1 MAVRQQQF
9 STHSAPPRA
18 ASLRNRLL
26 QPRERNGLAFWV
38 YVLLAAV
45 MLLEISPDITLP
57 DELSRNLPFFEDFA
71 TWTHIKGLSFSMAE
85 LMMAVVL
92 LITLLVTLSDRTFR
106 FDKGSL
112 MRPLGLYIAMVAVGY
127 VHGRTSGGDSTLAL
141 WEIRNQVYLFIAY
154 ILTCNLIRTRRQVH
168 TMMWIVLVG
177 TGLKAAQCVWRYRIT
192 YHGSLAGIEAV
203 MPHEQSLFFN
213 AFLTLTAILFM
224 YSGTRRMKHVALIF
238 LPFVIVGDL
247 ANQRRAA
254 ILAIVVATLA
264 LLAITAIMHRPRRK
278 VVIAI
283 VLALAVVGPAY
294 YIAFQHS
301 HGLTGEIA
309 HALSSVTS
317 PDPRDANSNL
327 YRQNEDK
334 DIMAT
339 MRSSTTSALIG
350 YGYGK
355 PMLVPYALADISQ
368 IYVFWNIMPH
378 DSILWIWMRT
388 GTIGYIL
395 FWLMIGIAIIQV
407 AQVMRR
413 LEDLYLKGLAL
424 WILLMIVQLIIF
436 AYLDLQW
443 ANYRSML
450 LAGMLFALISR
461 LAALADREGVA
472 DVAPRGLHARPG
484 RRPRRPD
491 LSPSLAVVDG
501 RLVRTPP
508 RIDRQSAKRL

>member
-1 MAVRQQQF
+1 MAVRQQEF

-38 YVLLAAV
+38 YALLAAV
-45 MLLEISPDITLP
+45 MLIEISPDLTLP

-85 LMMAVVL
+85 LMMAVML
-92 LITLLVTLSDRTFR
+92 LMTLLTTLSDRTFR

-112 MRPLGLYIAMVAVGY
+112 MRPLGLYMVMVVVGY
-127 VHGRTSGGDSTLAL
+127 IYGRTSGGDATLAL
-141 WEIRNQVYLFIAY
+141 WEIRNQIYLFAAY
-154 ILTCNLIRTRRQVH
+154 VLTCNLIRTRRQVH
-168 TMMWIVLVG
+168 TMMWIILVG
-177 TGLKAAQCVWRYRIT
+177 TGLKAVQAIWRYRVT
-192 YHGSLAGIEAV
+192 YHGSLAGIEAL
-203 MPHEQSLFFN
+203 MPHEQSLYFN
-213 AFLTLTAILFM
+213 AFLTLAAILFM
-224 YSGTRRMKHVALIF
+224 YGGTRRMKRVALFF

-247 ANQRRAA
+247 ANQRRAS
-254 ILAIVVATLA
+254 ILALAVAVA
-264 LLAITAIMHRPRRK
+264 SLLVITAIMYRPRRK
-278 VVIAI
+278 TVIAI
-283 VLALAVVGPAY
+283 ILALAVAGPPY

-301 HGLTGEIA
+301 AGLTGEIA

-317 PDPRDANSNL
+317 PDARDAGSNL

-339 MRSSTTSALIG
+339 MRSSTTSTIIG

-378 DSILWIWMRT
+378 DSILWIWMRV
-388 GTIGYIL
+388 GTLGYIL
-395 FWLMIGIAIIQV
+395 FWLMIGTAIIQI

-413 LEDLYLKGLAL
+413 LEDPYLKGLAL
-424 WILLMIVQLIIF
+424 WVLLMIVQIIIF

-443 ANYRSML
+443 TIYRSTL

-461 LAALADREGVA
+461 LAALADRENRGEPSQR
-472 DVAPRGLHARPG
+472 DVLASSG

-501 RLVRTPP
+501 RLVRTAP
-508 RIDRQSAKRL
+508 RNGRQTVKRL